1 MTPGRLKLEPVTLE
15 GRFVRLEP
23 LSLAHVPALL
33 EAARVS
39 RETYSLTSVPD
50 TLDGMSTYVQTALGG
65 FASGEVL
72 PFATLD
78 ARSGRVVGS
87 TRFANLEFWPWLA
100 GAAMAKTDG
109 TPDTAEIGWTWLAQ
123 DAQRTGINTD
133 AKRLMLGFAFTIWKV
148 RCVRLKT
155 DARNQRSREAI
166 LRLGANFDGILRA
179 HTVATDGGVRDS
191 AYYSILASEWPSVS
205 RRLEGFLGQYTK

>member
-1 MTPGRLKLEPVTLE
+1 MKLEPIRLE
-15 GRFVRLEP
+15 GTVARLEP
-23 LSLAHVPALL
+23 LSLEHVPKLL

-50 TLDGMSTYVQTALGG
+50 TIDGMTAYVQTALDG
-65 FASGEVL
+65 FMRGEVL
-72 PFATLD
+72 PFITLD
-78 ARSGRVVGS
+78 VRSNRVVGS
-87 TRFANLEFWPWLA
+87 TRFANLEFWPWPA
-100 GAAMAKTDG
+100 GAAMARTDG
-109 TPDTAEIGWTWLAQ
+109 TPDAVEIGWTWLAQ

-179 HTVATDGGVRDS
+179 HAPAADGGVRDS
-191 AYYSILASEWPSVS
+191 AYYSILASEWPSIS
-205 RRLEGFLGQYTK
+205 QRLEGFLGRYAR